1 MTLHTAAPWVRTWLD
16 GIAEEAE
23 RADQDARN
31 AEAVAA
37 ARALIRSPYP
47 HKVRDIRLACYT
59 LRNLGDPTDRH
70 EADRMLQ
77 ALGPV
82 RPRRIVVKPA
92 PRIGY
97 RMARDVLIG
106 AAVTVWA
113 VYFLLIVVMA

>member
-23 RADQDARN
+23 RADEAARN

-37 ARALIRSPYP
+37 AHAVIRSRLP
-47 HKVRDIRLACYT
+47 HKVRDIRHACAV
-59 LRNLGDPTDRH
+59 LLQLGNPDQQA
-70 EADRMLQ
+70 EADDTLQ
-77 ALGPV
+77 ELAL
-82 RPRRIVVKPA
+82 RARRVTVKPA

-106 AAVTVWA
+106 ALVTVWC
-113 VYFLLIVVMA
+113 VWLILVLTLA

>member
-1 MTLHTAAPWVRTWLD
+1 MTVQTAFPVATWLD

-23 RADQDARN
+23 RLDQDARN

-59 LRNLGDPTDRH
+59 LQKLGNADDRKDA
-70 EADRMLQ
+70 ADMLQ

-82 RPRRIVVKPA
+82 HPRRITVKPA

-97 RMARDVLIG
+97 RMARDVLLG
-106 AAVTVWA
+106 ALVTVWA
-113 VYFLLIVVMA
+113 TYFLLIVVMA